1 MVSMS
6 LAVML
11 MVVEY
16 TPLLFVSDGD
26 AAVEADFFSS
36 TLLFLNSLEQYFSE
50 LLSFLSIFRSAC
62 LTVKD
67 PGENFNAS

>member
-36 TLLFLNSLEQYFSE
+36 TLLFLNSLEQYSLNCSPFSA
-50 LLSFLSIFRSAC
+50 FFGQR
-62 LTVKD
+62 V
-67 PGENFNAS
+67 